1 MISPSY
7 EDREQTAVKHKILT
21 RYLSALIP
29 IVGAWASDITYIDC
43 LAGPWKSVDPEF
55 KDTSFG
61 QAIDVLRST
70 REVLKNRGKFP
81 TLRCLFIENDPIAFN
96 RLKEYCDG
104 ITDIEVSAENWDL
117 TKHVQDVVRFA
128 QKRDKSFPFVFID
141 PTGWEQLEIELIR
154 PILALT
160 PGEVLIN
167 LMTSWIT
174 RFISDESK
182 HLERLF
188 GADLQRLATLKGE
201 EQEAEV
207 VNTYANMVR
216 SAGHFEY
223 VCTLPVL
230 KPNQD
235 AFHFY
240 MIYGTRHMRG
250 VEVFKETEKSVIP
263 FMHETRAE
271 AQQRRRFLQ
280 SGQASMLTPEAHYRE
295 ARFTRHQIRSLGVA
309 RRELEKK
316 LQSSGKLRYEDAWA
330 IAMQHS
336 AVMNSDLQEWLTE
349 WKANGHLE
357 ITNQQP
363 GQKLAR
369 KGQGQYLKWKQ
380 ES

>member
-1 MISPSY
+1 LN
-7 EDREQTAVKHKILT
+7 E
-21 RYLSALIP
+21 
-29 IVGAWASDITYIDC
+29 
-43 LAGPWKSVDPEF
+43 
-55 KDTSFG
+55 
-61 QAIDVLRST
+61 
-70 REVLKNRGKFP
+70 RGKFP
-81 TLRCLFIENDPIAFN
+81 TLRCLLIENDRIAFSK
-96 RLKEYCDG
+96 LKEYSDG
-104 ITDIEVSAENWDL
+104 IKDIEVSPKQWNL
-117 TKHVQDVVRFA
+117 TKQVQDVVSFA
-128 QKRDKSFPFVFID
+128 RQRANSFPFVFID
-141 PTGWEQLEIELIR
+141 PTGWEQLEIELIK

-188 GADLQRLATLKGE
+188 GSDLKRLTHLKGE

-216 SAGHFEY
+216 NAGHFEY
-223 VCTLPVL
+223 VCTLPVM

-240 MIYGTRHMRG
+240 MIYGTRHMKG

-280 SGQASMLTPEAHYRE
+280 SGQASLLAPEAHYRE
-295 ARFTRHQIRSLGVA
+295 ARFTKHQMRSLDVA
-309 RRELEKK
+309 RQELEIK
-316 LQSSGKLRYEDAWA
+316 LQSSDKLRYEDAWA

-336 AVMNSDLQEWLTE
+336 AVMDSDLREWLTE
-349 WKANGHLE
+349 WKANGLLE
-357 ITNQQP
+357 ITDQRP

-369 KGQGQYLKWKQ
+369 KGQGQFLKWKRK
-380 ES
+380 S

>member
-43 LAGPWKSVDPEF
+43 LAGPWKSVDPEL
-55 KDTSFG
+55 KDTSFA

-70 REVLKNRGKFP
+70 RTVLQDRGKFP
-81 TLRCLFIENDPIAFN
+81 TLRCLFIEHDPIAFK
-96 RLKEYCDG
+96 RLKEYCVG
-104 ITDIEVSAENWDL
+104 IKDIEVSAQDWDL
-117 TKHVQDVVRFA
+117 TEHVQDVVSFA
-128 QKRDKSFPFVFID
+128 HQRDKSFPFVFID
-141 PTGWEQLEIELIR
+141 PTGWEQLEIKLIR

-188 GADLQRLATLKGE
+188 GADLKRLADLKGE
-201 EQEAEV
+201 EQETEV
-207 VNTYANMVR
+207 VNTYANLVR

-280 SGQASMLTPEAHYRE
+280 SGQHSLLTPEAHYKE
-295 ARFTRHQIRSLGVA
+295 ARFTRHQIQSLGVA
-309 RRELEKK
+309 RRELEER
-316 LQSSGKLRYEDAWA
+316 LRSSDSLLYDDAWA

-336 AVMNSDLQEWLTE
+336 AVMDSDLREWLTE
-349 WKANGHLE
+349 WKDNGLLE
-357 ITNQQP
+357 ITDQRP

-369 KGQGQYLKWKQ
+369 KGQRQYLKWKQ
-380 ES
+380 KA